1 MKTLMKLY
9 FSVFYLGGFMKFIL
23 IYIVFI
29 NLLLFSLMGID
40 KEKVKLK
47 KWRISEKTLFL
58 LALFGGGIGGV
69 IGIYTFRHKTKHL
82 KFTLGFPIII
92 VFQLIV
98 ILLFFNQ

>member
-1 MKTLMKLY
+1 
-9 FSVFYLGGFMKFIL
+9 MKFIL

-40 KEKVKLK
+40 KEKAKLK